1 MTREVR
7 PVVPDQQF
15 EYHRVHLARGRSIWR
30 PLVGTFLVALL
41 TFVIAPL
48 LWGMVFLMAG
58 TLSGEGATQVAAKL
72 DDTLDPTPFGLA
84 YLLTTLATAIP
95 VVWLVNRLLHGQP
108 LGLVTSVAG
117 RMRWGFL
124 VRCLG
129 LSVLALAATL
139 LVSALVP
146 TGEGDV
152 ETGSL
157 NEFTTTTLAFLLV
170 VLVMVPFQAAGEE
183 YLFRGYLTQAF
194 GGLFSHP
201 LVSKVLAVLVP
212 AFLFACAHGAQDL
225 PVFVDRFAF
234 GLMAGVLVLVT
245 GGLEAAI
252 AMHVLNNLVAF
263 GLALAFTDIG
273 TALNP
278 TGGTWWSLPATL
290 TQSLV
295 YLALAWSAARQA
307 GVRTVAEGA
316 VLVSSGRPV

>member
-7 PVVPDQQF
+7 PVVPGQEF
-15 EYHRVHLARGRSIWR
+15 EYHRVHLVRGRSIWR
-30 PLVGTFLVALL
+30 PLVGSFLVALL

-48 LWGMVFLMAG
+48 LWGMIFLLFGEA
-58 TLSGEGATQVAAKL
+58 LGEGAVQVAAQL
-72 DDTLDPTPFGLA
+72 DDTLDPTPLGLA
-84 YLLTTLATAIP
+84 YLMTTLATAIP
-95 VVWLVNRLLHGQP
+95 VVWLVSWLLHRQR
-108 LGLVTSVAG
+108 LGFVTSVAG

-129 LSVLALAATL
+129 LSLLALVATL

-146 TGEGDV
+146 ASEGDV
-152 ETGSL
+152 EVGGL
-157 NEFTTTTLAFLLV
+157 NEFTSTTLGFLLV
-170 VLVMVPFQAAGEE
+170 VVVMVPFQSAGEE

-201 LVSKVLAVLVP
+201 VVSKVLAVGVP

-245 GGLEAAI
+245 GGLEASI
-252 AMHVLNNLVAF
+252 AMHLLNNVVAF
-263 GLALAFTDIG
+263 GLALAFTDMG

-278 TGGTWWSLPATL
+278 TGGSWWSLPATL
-290 TQSLV
+290 TQSIV
-295 YLALAWSAARQA
+295 YLVLVWSAARKA
-307 GVRTVAEGA
+307 GLQNVAEGP